1 MLFWKKLNHRL
12 ENSMVLS
19 RMGDLTL
26 LPKKERMPYIE
37 NYIKRKL
44 STKIGVSKIIILGDS
59 QLYGKYVTSKE
70 VFTEI
75 PPLKNLEVVN
85 LSFINGNLKD
95 FKTVLKSLAEYENQI
110 QKVVVSVNLATFTKD
125 NISKT
130 LLDRKKSSMKLSKFT
145 FGRLL
150 YQQNTTEQKGEYFLF
165 PEIASISKKTWNEYW
180 LLDDKFEAELD
191 SFGDNLLNKKIL
203 FLVTPWNLEQ
213 FSQSNLNIGI
223 IQNNNRLIQKK
234 LEELGQVM
242 LVEKFGPTDFY
253 DAVHLSQSGHK
264 KLSQLIYEMI
274 ELK

>member
-26 LPKKERMPYIE
+26 LPKNERKPYIE

-44 STKIGVSKIIILGDS
+44 STKIGVPKIIILGDS

-70 VFTEI
+70 VFTEV

>member
-1 MLFWKKLNHRL
+1 MLFWKKLNNRV
-12 ENSMVLS
+12 ENSMVIS

-26 LPKKERMPYIE
+26 LPKNERMPYIE

-44 STKIGVSKIIILGDS
+44 STKIGAPKIIILGDS

-70 VFTEI
+70 VFTEV
-75 PPLKNLEVVN
+75 PPLKNLGIVN

-95 FKTVLKSLAEYENQI
+95 FKSVLNSLAEYKNQI
-110 QKVVVSVNLATFTKD
+110 QKVVVSVNLATLTKD
-125 NISKT
+125 NMSKT
-130 LLDRKKSSMKLSKFT
+130 LLDRKRSSMKLSKFS

-150 YQQNTTEQKGEYFLF
+150 YQQNMTEQKGEYFLF
-165 PEIASISKKTWNEYW
+165 PEIASISKKSWNEYW
-180 LLDDKFEAELD
+180 LLDDKFEAELE
-191 SFGDNLLNKKIL
+191 SFRNNSFNKKIL

-213 FSQSNLNIGI
+213 FSQSNLNTGI
-223 IQNNNRLIQKK
+223 IQNNNRLIQQK
-234 LEELGQVM
+234 LEGMGQVL
-242 LVEKFGPTDFY
+242 LVEKLGTTDFY